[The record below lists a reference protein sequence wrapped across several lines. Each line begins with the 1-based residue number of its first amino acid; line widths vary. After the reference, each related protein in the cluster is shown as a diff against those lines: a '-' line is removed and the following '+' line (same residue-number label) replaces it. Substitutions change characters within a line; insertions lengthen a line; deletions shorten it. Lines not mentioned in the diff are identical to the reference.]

1 MSDPNNTMNANLT
14 RAIRHQ
20 ESQLPCHP
28 LSITYQHLIP
38 QTDGWN
44 VNYSNRLSLTAPP
57 MQPVNSHPNS
67 TTYQSNLT
75 WILRYAHCDT
85 PTLRP
90 EDQSCTAPHHC
101 AHTTTC
107 RYTDMKRVWRYFF
120 ARSGDCQVG
129 WREGGE
135 GREETAGEKSV
146 EWKIDK
152 DRQEG

>member
-1 MSDPNNTMNANLT
+1 MSDRDNTKNANLT
-14 RAIRHQ
+14 RVVRHQ
-20 ESQLPCHP
+20 ESHLPCHP
-28 LSITYQHLIP
+28 PSITYQHLTP

-44 VNYSNRLSLTAPP
+44 VNYSNRLSLIPP
-57 MQPVNSHPNS
+57 PVQPAKSHPN
-67 TTYQSNLT
+67 LT
-75 WILRYAHCDT
+75 WTLRYAHCNT

-90 EDQSCTAPHHC
+90 EDQTYTNPHHC
-101 AHTTTC
+101 ARTTTC

-135 GREETAGEKSV
+135 GREERAGEKSV

-152 DRQEG
+152 DGQEG

>member
-20 ESQLPCHP
+20 ESQPPCHP
-28 LSITYQHLIP
+28 PSVAYQ
-38 QTDGWN
+38 
-44 VNYSNRLSLTAPP
+44 NRLSLTAPP

-90 EDQSCTAPHHC
+90 EDQTCTAPHHC

-152 DRQEG
+152 DGQEG